1 LTGALRRMRLTVALA
16 ISAAIFGVPGLPEAE
31 SRMGSDEINKGL
43 YQMQVTQTH
52 AQGLKREFKVVLA
65 AADLAER
72 VEGQLT
78 EVKAKARIPGFR
90 PGKVPVSH
98 LKRLYGRSIM
108 AEVVQDA
115 VNEAN
120 RKIVEDNHLRL
131 AMDPKIDIAAEGQE
145 IEKVFEAH
153 ADFAFTVALEVL
165 PKIEAGGFEDIEI
178 ERLIAD
184 VSGADVDQVLA
195 RLAEQKRV
203 YTAKEGEAVAE
214 DGDKATLDFTG
225 KIDGEA
231 FEGGSGENI
240 DVVLGSGS
248 FLPGFEAQIVG
259 MKTGESRTILV
270 MFPDDYSA
278 ARLAGKAASFDV
290 TLKAAAAPAEVETDD
305 EFAKGLGFEDLAKLK
320 DAIRANIERDHLAAS
335 RGKWKRDL
343 LDALDKKYVFDVP
356 EGLVKQEFD
365 SVWRKVEAE
374 QKRSGRSYA
383 DDNTTEEAARAD
395 YLKIA
400 ERRVRLG
407 LLLAEIGEKADI
419 EVSEEEVN
427 QALTQRA
434 RTFPG
439 QEKIVW
445 DYYRKNPGA
454 LAGIRAPLFEEK
466 VVDHIISRV
475 KLTNRKVSKDEL
487 LQVNDEDADDASG
500 ETVPQSVPS

>member
-1 LTGALRRMRLTVALA
+1 
-16 ISAAIFGVPGLPEAE
+16 
-31 SRMGSDEINKGL
+31 MGSDEVKKGL

-52 AQGLKREFKVVLA
+52 AQGLKREFKVVVA

-72 VEGQLT
+72 VEGQLI

-120 RKIVEDNHLRL
+120 RKIVEDNQLRL
-131 AMDPKIDIAAEGQE
+131 AMDPKIDFPGDSQE
-145 IEKVFEAH
+145 IEKVFEAQT
-153 ADFAFTVALEVL
+153 DLAFTVALEVL
-165 PKIEAGGFEDIEI
+165 PKIEAGGFDDIEI

-184 VSGADVDQVLA
+184 VSGADVDQVLV
-195 RLAEQKRV
+195 RLAEQNRV
-203 YTAKEGEAVAE
+203 YTAKEGEAGAE
-214 DGDKATLDFTG
+214 NGDKVTLDFTG
-225 KIDGEA
+225 KIDGEP
-231 FEGGSGENI
+231 FEGGSGENV

-248 FLPGFEAQIVG
+248 FLPDFEARIEG
-259 MKTGESRTILV
+259 MKAGESRTIPV
-270 MFPDDYSA
+270 TFPDDYSA
-278 ARLAGKAASFDV
+278 ARLAGKAATFEV
-290 TLKAAAAPAEVETDD
+290 TLKGATAPAEVEIND
-305 EFAKGLGFEDLAKLK
+305 EFAKGFGFEDMSNLK
-320 DAIRANIERDHLAAS
+320 DTIRTNIERDHLAAS

-356 EGLVKQEFD
+356 EGLVTQEFD
-365 SVWRKVEAE
+365 AVWPKVETE
-374 QKRSGRSYA
+374 RKRGGRSYE

-407 LLLAEIGEKADI
+407 LLLAEIGARADI
-419 EVSEEEVN
+419 KVSDEEVS

-434 RTFPG
+434 RAFPG
-439 QEKIVW
+439 QEKMVW
-445 DYYRKNPGA
+445 EYYRKNPGA

-466 VVDHIISRV
+466 VVDHIISQV
-475 KLTNRKVSKDEL
+475 KLTDRKVSRDEL
-487 LQVNDEDADDASG
+487 LTVNDEDANAADG
-500 ETVPQSVPS
+500 ETVPESVPN

>member
-1 LTGALRRMRLTVALA
+1 
-16 ISAAIFGVPGLPEAE
+16 
-31 SRMGSDEINKGL
+31 MGSDEIKKGL
-43 YQMQVTQTH
+43 FQMLVTQTH

-120 RKIVEDNHLRL
+120 RKIVEDNQLRL
-131 AMDPKIDIAAEGQE
+131 AMDPKIDFPGDSQE
-145 IEKVFEAH
+145 IEKVFESQT
-153 ADFAFTVALEVL
+153 DLAFTVALEVL
-165 PKIEAGGFEDIEI
+165 PKIEAGGFDDIEI

-184 VSGADVDQVLA
+184 VSGADVDQVLV
-195 RLAEQKRV
+195 RLAEQNRV
-203 YTAKEGEAVAE
+203 YTAKEGEAGAE
-214 DGDKATLDFTG
+214 NGDKVTLDFTG
-225 KIDGEA
+225 KIDGEP
-231 FEGGSGENI
+231 FEGGSGENV

-248 FLPGFEAQIVG
+248 FLPDFEARIEG
-259 MKTGESRTILV
+259 MKAGESRTIPV
-270 MFPDDYSA
+270 TFPDDYSA
-278 ARLAGKAASFDV
+278 ARLAGKAATFEV
-290 TLKAAAAPAEVETDD
+290 TLKGATAPAEVEIND
-305 EFAKGLGFEDLAKLK
+305 EFAKGFGFEDMSNLK
-320 DAIRANIERDHLAAS
+320 DTIRANIERDHLAAS

-356 EGLVKQEFD
+356 EGLVTQEFD
-365 SVWRKVEAE
+365 AVWRKVETE
-374 QKRSGRSYA
+374 RKRGGQSYE

-407 LLLAEIGEKADI
+407 LLLAEIGARADI
-419 EVSEEEVN
+419 KVSDEEVS
-427 QALTQRA
+427 QALAQRA
-434 RTFPG
+434 RAFPG
-439 QEKIVW
+439 QEKMVW
-445 DYYRKNPGA
+445 EYYRKNPGA

-466 VVDHIISRV
+466 VVDHIISQV
-475 KLTNRKVSKDEL
+475 KLTDRKVSRDEL
-487 LQVNDEDADDASG
+487 LTVNDEDANAAGG
-500 ETVPQSVPS
+500 ETVPESVPN

>member
-1 LTGALRRMRLTVALA
+1 
-16 ISAAIFGVPGLPEAE
+16 
-31 SRMGSDEINKGL
+31 MGSDEVEKGL
-43 YQMQVTQTH
+43 FQMQVTQTH

-72 VEGQLT
+72 VEGQLS

-120 RKIVEDNHLRL
+120 RKIIEDNQLRL
-131 AMDPKIDIAAEGQE
+131 AMDPKIDFPGDGQE
-145 IEKVFEAH
+145 IERVFEAQ
-153 ADFAFTVALEVL
+153 ADLAFTIVLEVL

-184 VSGADVDQVLA
+184 VSGTDVDQVLV
-195 RLAEQKRV
+195 RLAEQNRA

-214 DGDKATLDFTG
+214 NGDKATLDFTG
-225 KIDGEA
+225 KIDGEP
-231 FEGGSGENI
+231 FEGGSGENV

-248 FLPGFEAQIVG
+248 FLPGFETQIEG
-259 MKTGESRTILV
+259 MKIGESRTIPV
-270 MFPDDYSA
+270 TFPDNYSA
-278 ARLAGKAASFDV
+278 ARLAGKTVTFDV
-290 TLKAAAAPAEVETDD
+290 TLKGAAAPAEIEIGDG
-305 EFAKGLGFEDLAKLK
+305 FAKGFGFEDLAKLK
-320 DAIRANIERDHLAAS
+320 GMIRANIERDHLTAS
-335 RGKWKRDL
+335 RAKWKRDL

-356 EGLVKQEFD
+356 EGLVTQEFD
-365 SVWRKVEAE
+365 AVWRKVEAE
-374 QKRSGRSYA
+374 RNRSGRSYE

-407 LLLAEIGEKADI
+407 LLLAEIGARADI
-419 EVSEEEVN
+419 KVSDEEVG
-427 QALTQRA
+427 QALAQRA
-434 RTFPG
+434 RAFPG

-445 DYYRKNPGA
+445 DYYRKNPHA
-454 LAGIRAPLFEEK
+454 LAEIRAPLFEEK

-475 KLTNRKVSKDEL
+475 ELTDRKVSRDEL
-487 LQVNDEDADDASG
+487 LKVSDEDANDASG
-500 ETVPQSVPS
+500 ESVPESVPK